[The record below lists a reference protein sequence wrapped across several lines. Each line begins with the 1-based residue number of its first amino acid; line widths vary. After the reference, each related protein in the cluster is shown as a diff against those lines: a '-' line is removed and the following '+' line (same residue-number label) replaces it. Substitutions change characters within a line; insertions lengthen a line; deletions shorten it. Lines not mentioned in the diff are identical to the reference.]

1 MPDIIGEALEDYV
14 IKQIKDRQELHGSGV
29 ADSTQPIRDTNII
42 SLLNSNTSWIKLAS
56 GVKVSQARL
65 NDIGV
70 TNVLPGS
77 DLAKK
82 YVLYSGFSEYSSGK
96 LTQREGFMPSTQDT
110 VNSSYTYGEYGY
122 SPMPGIISADIKALN
137 RGSIKKA
144 SVKLK
149 AHNKQQ
155 FGIIDYLYLRLGYTV
170 LLEWG
175 NSIYVTK
182 ENGNLVT
189 KKMGSTLIEDGFF
202 KSDNTSH
209 KQYADLIEGFRSD
222 YEGNYDGL
230 LCKVSNFSWT
240 FNDDGSYDIDI
251 TLISLGDVVES
262 LKTNVPIDKG
272 SLSFIETNA
281 PSINQADADLID
293 KNAKSNTITSML
305 WLWKYFNTGSFQFAG
320 DQEVYIFAGQ
330 QYRWV
335 GKFLDKGG
343 TALSSVP
350 YEWEFFIEKKPKI
363 GPSVK
368 RPIPPNSK
376 TYPTTLTGDEVI
388 AQVTLDVDALAQAN
402 NTYRPPTKVSNE
414 LIISVFID
422 INTGETTTISAE
434 PAILSRVTIISNP
447 IGGALPYDAFQLFT
461 EERQNYLRF
470 GFLLQYMDKYC
481 IPKVQT
487 DNEPLFKISTSEF
500 GPKMLFEENQISLD
514 PRVCIVKNDKFE
526 KFDPNGGYK
535 ATAQIGTR
543 STAGEPELRDWIEP
557 INRDYAYPLNI
568 YLNFNFII
576 DSLTSATDERGDINV
591 FSFLSNICNGLNKAL
606 GGINNLEPT
615 IDERTNT
622 LHIIDSSLTNQG
634 KDKPYS
640 LKILG
645 YSKQGN
651 VYESNFIRKIDLK
664 TAITPEYATMITIGA
679 TAGGYVKGT
688 EGTAFSEWNTGLTDR
703 FKEKIIPANP
713 ASAPAPST
721 LDEAVSNYY
730 AEIADKISECYG
742 FLNDSSLLVPP
753 GTACY
758 GLKFSD
764 NIINKNISIGTEYL
778 KYQLSQNKKS
788 SVGFIPFKLGLKMDG
803 LSGIRI
809 YNKINIDSSYLPPN
823 YGASLDFIVTGVNHS
838 LSGNDWETE
847 ISTMVVPGS
856 QKKPIVRPSTPQPS
870 VTSSLPPPTPPTTS
884 SIFPCNNWTIVQ
896 TKYDPSSEEAKNIN
910 TIIEACKREG
920 YTSPYAIVGILCVV
934 GKECGYI
941 PINEKTT
948 WTAQNLADIWGG
960 EFSTDGKKKKDR
972 GGIPGTPTPWAI
984 QLGSLSKE
992 RKANYI
998 YGCKPKGY
1006 RAPTNSI
1013 GFPIPN
1019 HLGNGPAPTSNFSQG
1034 DGYKYRGRGF
1044 NQITW
1049 KSSYKK
1055 WSDRIGLDLITNP
1068 DLLQNPDI
1076 AAKVTALFYLGGAIT
1091 PKEVSSSGYPNA
1103 LAYVNDIKD
1112 VDRGIYVMAR
1122 ANGGWGNDPTGAIAS
1137 ANRFKPYF
1145 KVICN

>member
-14 IKQIKDRQELHGSGV
+14 IKQIKNRQELHGSGV

-182 ENGNLVT
+182 EGDNLVT

-272 SLSFIETNA
+272 SLSFIETKA
-281 PSINQADADLID
+281 PDINQADADLID

-335 GKFLDKGG
+335 GKFLSNGG

-368 RPIPPNSK
+368 RLIPPNSK

-388 AQVTLDVDALAQAN
+388 TQVTLDVDALAQAN

-434 PAILSRVTIISNP
+434 GKLLSQAAIISNP
-447 IGGALPYDAFQLFT
+447 IGEAEKYDAFQLFT

-470 GFLLQYMDKYC
+470 GFLLQYMADYC

-500 GPKMLFEENQISLD
+500 GPKMLFEENQTSLD
-514 PRVCIVKNDKFE
+514 PRVCIVKNDQFK
-526 KFDPNGGYK
+526 KFDPNGTPK
-535 ATAQIGTR
+535 AVAQIGTP
-543 STAGEPELRDWIEP
+543 STAGEPELRYWIEP
-557 INRDYAYPLNI
+557 NNRDYAYPLNI

-730 AEIADKISECYG
+730 KEIADKISECYG

-778 KYQLSQNKKS
+778 KYKLSQNKKS

-856 QKKPIVRPSTPQPS
+856 QKKPIIRPSTPRPS
-870 VTSSLPPPTPPTTS
+870 VTSSLPPPTPP
-884 SIFPCNNWTIVQ
+884 
-896 TKYDPSSEEAKNIN
+896 
-910 TIIEACKREG
+910 
-920 YTSPYAIVGILCVV
+920 
-934 GKECGYI
+934 
-941 PINEKTT
+941 
-948 WTAQNLADIWGG
+948 
-960 EFSTDGKKKKDR
+960 
-972 GGIPGTPTPWAI
+972 
-984 QLGSLSKE
+984 
-992 RKANYI
+992 
-998 YGCKPKGY
+998 
-1006 RAPTNSI
+1006 
-1013 GFPIPN
+1013 
-1019 HLGNGPAPTSNFSQG
+1019 
-1034 DGYKYRGRGF
+1034 
-1044 NQITW
+1044 
-1049 KSSYKK
+1049 
-1055 WSDRIGLDLITNP
+1055 
-1068 DLLQNPDI
+1068 
-1076 AAKVTALFYLGGAIT
+1076 
-1091 PKEVSSSGYPNA
+1091 SSSGGWYVTARDNNPFNIVSTPGTRA
-1103 LAYVNDIKD
+1103 YNGVVGTKIAQNSGKAFLVFDTLDNGIRAGMKNISNYFTRRRLRTVQTILAVYAPPGNPPYVNFVVDYLQDNWNRTTTSTSQLPDFKGKTETNPNTIKMFRTL
-1112 VDRGIYVMAR
+1112 VKAMYIFEGGNR
-1122 ANGGWGNDPTGAIAS
+1122 AYLSKIDNYPISNL
-1137 ANRFKPYF
+1137 
-1145 KVICN
+1145 